1 MKKIILSLLFVAV
14 TAFVNGQTKTK
25 EPIYNKFFKSYE
37 DYKANKG
44 VDGMKFI
51 NLKGTTIEY
60 NENGIVQK
68 QKPSKLPYAWYT
80 DHNEILMRVFDGDL
94 YYVLADGA
102 VCFYIKVGD
111 GTVSYGSDSDY
122 SIGGKFSDSY
132 PTEYFS
138 LTPNGVIEKLKDKV
152 LEEYLEKYNLTSQY
166 ENDPKYKR
174 EMKDCV
180 MCWANKK
187 TNKKIKYIK
196 LINEKVK

>member
-1 MKKIILSLLFVAV
+1 MKKLFISLILVAI
-14 TAFVNGQTKTK
+14 TTFVNGQTKTK
-25 EPIYNKFFKSYE
+25 DPIYNKFFKTYE

-60 NENGIVQK
+60 SENGTAQK
-68 QKPSKLPYAWYT
+68 QKPSKLPYTWYT

-132 PTEYFS
+132 PEEYYS
-138 LTPNGVIEKLKDKV
+138 LTPNGAIEKLKDKI
-152 LEEYLEKYNLTSQY
+152 LDEYLTKYNLTSQY

-174 EMKDCV
+174 ERSDNV
-180 MCWANKK
+180 MGWANKK

-196 LINEKVK
+196 SINEKVK